1 MQIRDNPLRYGAV
14 SRGFHW
20 LMALLI
26 LWQLAGMAAR
36 VVLSSSHPLTLALA
50 GRHQQIGTALFLLIV
65 ARMVWAALN
74 RRSRPPHGQWVL
86 AVRLGHG
93 ALYALML
100 LVPLAA
106 LLRAWGNE
114 RAFAPFGFQ
123 IFAERAPGE
132 AVGWAV
138 AFGNHVHGEAGWL
151 LGVLIFGH
159 VLMALVHHF
168 ARRDGTLRRMA

>member
-1 MQIRDNPLRYGAV
+1 MQIRDNALRYGAV

-36 VVLSSSHPLTLALA
+36 VTLTSSHPLTLTLA
-50 GRHQQIGTALFLLIV
+50 GRHHQVGTALFLLIV
-65 ARMVWAALN
+65 ARLIWAALN
-74 RRSRPPHGQWVL
+74 RRSRPRHGAHAL

-100 LVPLAA
+100 LVPVAA

-123 IFAERAPGE
+123 VFAERAPGE

-138 AFGNHVHGEAGWL
+138 AFGNRVHGEAGWL
-151 LGVLIFGH
+151 LAFLMLGH
-159 VLMALVHHF
+159 VFMALHHHF